1 MRSGSLRSDCVDI
14 QNPSRRESK
23 EQGDTVR
30 RDAFRPTV
38 HVLQYSAISD
48 PMPCDWLGESRAAAD
63 ATPFQDQWHTLW
75 VRLANMRL
83 TLVSVA
89 HSQPLIPT
97 RDRRFSR
104 KSSNS

>member
-1 MRSGSLRSDCVDI
+1 MRSGSLRSDCMDI

-38 HVLQYSAISD
+38 HVLQYSALCD

-63 ATPFQDQWHTLW
+63 ATPFQSQRHALW
-75 VRLANMRL
+75 VRLANVRL
-83 TLVSVA
+83 PLVFTPPGLPQHGVCEQA
-89 HSQPLIPT
+89 
-97 RDRRFSR
+97 DRPAWPGS
-104 KSSNS
+104 